1 MEPQNN
7 FRRFFGAMLTI
18 LGTIVI
24 LYACVAFLSDGK
36 PVLGFS
42 TTKWE
47 SAVPF
52 IVGLVFL
59 LTGVN
64 LVRES

>member
-7 FRRFFGAMLTI
+7 LRRFFGSMLTI

-36 PVLGFS
+36 TVLGLS
-42 TTKWE
+42 VTKWE

-52 IVGLVFL
+52 IVGLIFL

-64 LVRES
+64 LVREA